1 MNVTTPTPVK
11 TVRIIP
17 AKIDPFQ
24 TNIIQK
30 QLRVAAYCRVSTKMD
45 EQHLSYETQKEFYTD
60 KIMKNPEWRF
70 AGIYADKGITGTMVK
85 KRKDFLK
92 MIEHCKQGRIDLII
106 TKSVKRFARNTID
119 CLKYVRL
126 LKSLGIGVIF
136 ELEGIDTRHMESE
149 FMLTI
154 HSSMAQGESETN
166 SSSIKWGKQKSY
178 AKGRVSISYKSFLG
192 YRKNEDGNT
201 EIDPEEAKIV
211 TRIYDEFLT
220 GKSRQK
226 IADDLT
232 ADGIPTPRNNKKWWS
247 STIHSILTNEK
258 YIGDALLQK
267 TYIEDCLTH
276 KSKINNGEL
285 PQYYVEDN
293 HPAIISKSKWN
304 KVQEEIARRAS
315 KRKVKEKG
323 TITEL
328 GKYSSKYA
336 LTELLVCG
344 NCGTPYRRVTWSKK
358 KTGSS
363 AECRKKIVWR
373 CISRL
378 DYGTKYCK
386 TSPSIEESMLQNAIL
401 SAIEKQIQSKTD
413 AMETLRL
420 HVGMGMQE
428 KDSDDNIYSMEERV
442 KNLRAGIGELISI
455 TDVENT
461 AQNEQKITA
470 LCSEIKELEEKIRD
484 KKSSEIKGSMRQD
497 ELNELFDTMK
507 EMRNKPLIYD
517 ETIIRQFISCIKV
530 MSKDKLIIY
539 FQQGNCVEV
548 DI

>member
-1 MNVTTPTPVK
+1 MMNVLTAPAVK

-17 AKIDPFQ
+17 AKIDPLQ
-24 TNIIQK
+24 TKIIQK

-45 EQHLSYETQKEFYTD
+45 EQHLSYETQKEFYTE
-60 KIMKNPEWRF
+60 KIMKTPEWLL
-70 AGIYADKGITGTMVK
+70 AGIYADKGITGTIAT
-85 KRKDFLK
+85 KRKDFMR
-92 MIEHCKQGRIDLII
+92 MIKHCRQGKIDLII
-106 TKSVKRFARNTID
+106 TKSVKRFARNTVD

-126 LKSLGIGVIF
+126 LKSLNIGVIF

-149 FMLTI
+149 FLLTI
-154 HSSMAQGESETN
+154 HSSMAQGESET
-166 SSSIKWGKQKSY
+166 SSGSIKWGKQKSY

-192 YRKNEDGNT
+192 YRKSDDGTT
-201 EIDPEEAKIV
+201 EIDPEQAKIV
-211 TRIYDEFLT
+211 VRIYDEFLA
-220 GKSRQK
+220 GKSRQQ

-232 ADGIPTPRNNKKWWS
+232 SDAIPTPRGSKKWWS

-267 TYIEDCLTH
+267 TYVEDCLTH
-276 KSKINNGEL
+276 KLKVNNGEL

-293 HPAIISKSKWN
+293 HPAIIKKEKWH

-323 TITEL
+323 TKTEL

-358 KTGSS
+358 GK
-363 AECRKKIVWR
+363 KKIVWR

-386 TSPSIEESMLQNAIL
+386 TSPTLEESVLMKAVIDT
-401 SAIEKQIQSKTD
+401 IEQQINSKTD
-413 AMETLRL
+413 IIETLSL
-420 HVGMGMQE
+420 HIGMGMQ
-428 KDSDDNIYSMEERV
+428 DSDSDNIYAIQDKIKS
-442 KNLRAGIGELISI
+442 LRESIGDLIAI

-461 AQNEQKITA
+461 EQNEQKITA
-470 LCSEIKELEEKIRD
+470 LCNEIKELEEKIKD
-484 KKSSEIKGSMRQD
+484 KKSSEIRGGIRQD
-497 ELNELFDTMK
+497 ELDELFNTMK
-507 EMRNKPLIYD
+507 EMKNQPLIYD
-517 ETIIRQFISCIKV
+517 DAIIRQFVSCIKV
-530 MSKDKLIIY
+530 MSANKVNIH
-539 FQQGNCVEV
+539 FRHGTSVEV